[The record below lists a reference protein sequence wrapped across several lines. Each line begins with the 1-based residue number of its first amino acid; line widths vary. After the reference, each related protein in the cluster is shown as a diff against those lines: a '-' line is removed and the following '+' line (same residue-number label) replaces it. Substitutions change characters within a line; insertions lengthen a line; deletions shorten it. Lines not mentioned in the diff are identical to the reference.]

1 MIFTDDAVDI
11 PERLIDSLTKNR
23 LVVFGRWRIH
33 AGLQET
39 SAWDRFILDSQIWL
53 N

>member
-11 PERLIDSLTKNR
+11 PERLIDSLTKDS
-23 LVVFGRWRIH
+23 LVVFVG
-33 AGLQET
+33 AGVSMRAFKKQRAGTYYPGFREL
-39 SAWDRFILDSQIWL
+39 A